1 MRRNRDLR
9 LNSKACSAWYSLESH
24 DSLTE
29 LLAEDKTL
37 AVEVNHRHVN
47 DSEKLIVIELFFEG
61 LTTSLTVGR

>member
-9 LNSKACSAWYSLESH
+9 LNSKACSAWYSPESH

-37 AVEVNHRHVN
+37 AVEVNRRHVN

-61 LTTSLTVGR
+61 LTTSLTVG